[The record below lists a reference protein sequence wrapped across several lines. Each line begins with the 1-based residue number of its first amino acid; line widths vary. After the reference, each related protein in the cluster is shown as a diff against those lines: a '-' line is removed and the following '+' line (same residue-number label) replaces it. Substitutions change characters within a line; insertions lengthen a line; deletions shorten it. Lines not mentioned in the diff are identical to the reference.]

1 MTSWRSLG
9 CDMEK
14 KLIVA
19 LAAMVE
25 VLRKHEGHY
34 FTFDED
40 ESAAYARA
48 IELLAEAQAKCDD
61 CVDY

>member
-1 MTSWRSLG
+1 MSREREL
-9 CDMEK
+9 M
-14 KLIVA
+14 VA

-40 ESAAYARA
+40 ERVAYAKA
-48 IELLAEAQAKCDD
+48 IELLVKASEDCDE

>member
-1 MTSWRSLG
+1 MNR
-9 CDMEK
+9 EK

-40 ESAAYARA
+40 ERVAYAKA
-48 IELLAEAQAKCDD
+48 IELLSEAAQDCDD

>member
-1 MTSWRSLG
+1 MNR
-9 CDMEK
+9 EK

-25 VLRKHEGHY
+25 IVKRYKPFAVYTEEEELALMG
-34 FTFDED
+34 
-40 ESAAYARA
+40 AV
-48 IELLAEAQAKCDD
+48 ELLVKASEDCDE

>member
-1 MTSWRSLG
+1 
-9 CDMEK
+9 MEK

-25 VLRKHEGHY
+25 IVNRRAVDMTPE
-34 FTFDED
+34 EV
-40 ESAAYARA
+40 SAAFAA

>member
-1 MTSWRSLG
+1 MNR
-9 CDMEK
+9 EK

-25 VLRKHEGHY
+25 IVNKRAVDMTPDEVKAA
-34 FTFDED
+34 FD
-40 ESAAYARA
+40 A
-48 IELLAEAQAKCDD
+48 IELLSEAAQDCDD

>member
-1 MTSWRSLG
+1 
-9 CDMEK
+9 MEK
-14 KLIVA
+14 NLILA